1 MFEIFKNY
9 IENKIAL
16 TEAELAAIKSVTTL
30 KKLRKKQYLLQEG
43 DVWSFHAFVTRGCL
57 RTYTIDDKG
66 LEHII
71 YFAIENWWTGDR
83 ESLLTGRPATFN
95 IDAVEDSEV
104 ALINKSNFEQL
115 CRDIPAFNTLNS
127 VILEKSLAANQHRIT
142 ATISYTAEQKY
153 QQFLEKYPDFALRI
167 PQHMI
172 ASYLGI
178 TPETLSRV
186 RRQSKP

>member
-1 MFEIFKNY
+1 MFEVFKNY
-9 IENKIAL
+9 IESRISITA
-16 TEAELAAIKSVTTL
+16 TEIDQIRAVSTV

-57 RTYTIDDKG
+57 RTYSIDEKG

-83 ESLLTGRPATFN
+83 TSLLSGKPALFN
-95 IDAVEDSEV
+95 IDAVEDAEV
-104 ALINKSNFEQL
+104 VLINKANFEML
-115 CRDIPAFNTLNS
+115 CAHIPAFNALNS
-127 VILEKSLAANQHRIT
+127 GILEKSLATMQNRISS
-142 ATISYTAEQKY
+142 TISYTAEQKY
-153 QQFLEKYPDFALRI
+153 QQFLDKYPDMALRI

>member
-1 MFEIFKNY
+1 MFEVFKSYLESRIN
-9 IENKIAL
+9 L
-16 TEAELAAIKSVTTL
+16 TEEQLTRIKSVSTI

-43 DVWSFHAFVTRGCL
+43 DVWSFNAFVTKGCL

-83 ESLLTGRPATFN
+83 TSLLTGKPATYN

-104 ALINKSNFEQL
+104 LLINKANFQALRET
-115 CRDIPAFNTLNS
+115 IPAFDAMIST
-127 VILEKSLAANQHRIT
+127 ILDKSLATMHQRIT
-142 ATISYTAEQKY
+142 TAISYTAEQKY
-153 QQFLEKYPDFALRI
+153 QQFLDKYPEMALRI

-186 RRQSKP
+186 RRQGR